1 MTTDFVYLRLIG
13 DRSIFDKDFGKI
25 QKDRKLEMQKWSS
38 ILNDLKNNEAIIK
51 KVIVPA
57 NNHHATFGSMTARMS
72 R

>member
-1 MTTDFVYLRLIG
+1 
-13 DRSIFDKDFGKI
+13 
-25 QKDRKLEMQKWSS
+25 MQKWSS

-57 NNHHATFGSMTARMS
+57 NNRHATFGSMTARML